1 MNNIYHTTPVELD
14 FIEGLGKWSEHR
26 VSRMDLLRGYLRSM
40 QLRTDWSGMSRHDV
54 ERRVLMLIERE
65 VVLAGVA

>member
-40 QLRTDWSGMSRHDV
+40 RLRTDWGGMSRHDV

-65 VVLAGVA
+65 KVLMGAA